1 MDVNGLDNGNRNGDD
16 DGAFTQPPGFTM
28 APTIQTEQNGSI
40 SAFTSNN
47 KLVMIH
53 GRPIVNCYLEIKQ
66 LHDSITTLEELLS
79 DVELCHKITIMELL
93 AVLKTASQ
101 KHELEHDEITAAPT
115 ADDQL
120 AYLVAYAAAIGI

>member
-1 MDVNGLDNGNRNGDD
+1 MV
-16 DGAFTQPPGFTM
+16 
-28 APTIQTEQNGSI
+28 PTIQTEHDGSI
-40 SAFTSNN
+40 SAFTSND
-47 KLVMIH
+47 KLVMNY

-93 AVLKTASQ
+93 AVLKTASH